1 MATTQY
7 IAFLRA
13 VNVGGRIVKMTE
25 LKAIF
30 QTLGLSE
37 VSTFIASGNVIFSA
51 SGTAAR
57 LEAKIERGLETTLK
71 YAVPTMLRSAAEVA
85 GAAEYEAFSPAALGG
100 ASLYV
105 GFMKHDA
112 STSAIKAARSLQT
125 DIDELQVHGREV
137 YWLARKNIS
146 EATITG
152 AGIEKALQTPV
163 TFRNINTVRRL
174 AAKYPARSRQVANR
188 DDGPQTVG

>member
-1 MATTQY
+1 MGDHTMGTTQY

-13 VNVGGRIVKMTE
+13 VNVGGRLVKMTE
-25 LKAIF
+25 LKTIF
-30 QTLGLSE
+30 ETLGLSA

-51 SGTAAR
+51 SGPSAR
-57 LEAKIERGLETTLK
+57 LEMMIERGLEKSLK
-71 YAVPTMLRSAAEVA
+71 YAVPTMVRTAAEVA
-85 GAAEYEAFSPAALGG
+85 SAAHYQAFSPDTLAG

-105 GFMKHDA
+105 GFMKRQA
-112 STSAIKAARSLQT
+112 VPAAIKTARALQS
-125 DIDELQVHGREV
+125 DIDELHVHGREV
-137 YWLARKNIS
+137 YWLARKNIA

-174 AAKYPARSRQVANR
+174 AVKYPAC
-188 DDGPQTVG
+188 

>member
-30 QTLGLSE
+30 ETLGLRD

-51 SGTAAR
+51 TGTAAR
-57 LEAKIERGLETTLK
+57 LESKIERGLETALK
-71 YAVPTMLRSAAEVA
+71 YAVPTMLRSAAEVS
-85 GAAEYEAFSPAALGG
+85 AASDYEAFAPASLNG

-105 GFMKHDA
+105 GLMKHEA
-112 STSAIKAARSLQT
+112 SAAAIKAARSLQT
-125 DIDELQVHGREV
+125 DIDELHVHGREV
-137 YWLARKNIS
+137 YWLARKNIA

-163 TFRNINTVRRL
+163 TFRNINTLRRL
-174 AAKYPARSRQVANR
+174 SAKYPAR
-188 DDGPQTVG
+188 

>member
-1 MATTQY
+1 MGTTQY

-30 QTLGLSE
+30 QTLGLSD
-37 VSTFIASGNVIFSA
+37 VNTFIASGNVIFSA
-51 SGTAAR
+51 GGTAAR
-57 LEAKIERGLETTLK
+57 LEVKIERGLETTLK

-85 GAAEYEAFSPAALGG
+85 GAADYEAFSPAALSG

-105 GFMKHDA
+105 GFMKHEA
-112 STSAIKAARSLQT
+112 STAAIRAARSLQT
-125 DIDELQVHGREV
+125 DIDALHVHGREV

-174 AAKYPARSRQVANR
+174 AAKYPAPGREPR
-188 DDGPQTVG
+188 